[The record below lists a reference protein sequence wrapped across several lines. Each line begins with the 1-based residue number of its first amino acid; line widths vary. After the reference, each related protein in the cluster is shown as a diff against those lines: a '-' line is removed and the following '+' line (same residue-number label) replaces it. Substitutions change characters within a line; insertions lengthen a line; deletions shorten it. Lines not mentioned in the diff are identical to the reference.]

1 MAGPKIRK
9 KLKKK
14 PVKKKPVKKITNP
27 TREAGFGSIFAST
40 ALPGLARVFSKL
52 VGQGYSERE
61 AAIMANAIKKM
72 KDKE

>member
-14 PVKKKPVKKITNP
+14 PVKKILGG
-27 TREAGFGSIFAST
+27 REVNS
-40 ALPGLARVFSKL
+40 VFSKFSNSAL
-52 VGQGYSERE
+52 QGFAKLIKQGYSTAE
-61 AAIMANAIKKM
+61 AIKKM